1 MGMIDVLPTI
11 SNMLGI
17 KNVFTLGHDIFE
29 TKNDN
34 IVPFPNGNYLTKKVY
49 YNASK
54 EEYMPLTNEPIDENY
69 IKECKDYTE
78 NIIELSNDII
88 VYDLIKNEKDRINN
102 YEK

>member
-1 MGMIDVLPTI
+1 
-11 SNMLGI
+11 
-17 KNVFTLGHDIFE
+17 
-29 TKNDN
+29 
-34 IVPFPNGNYLTKKVY
+34 
-49 YNASK
+49 
-54 EEYMPLTNEPIDENY
+54 MPLTNEPIDENY